1 MANLLN
7 LNSALNLKSL
17 NDSVYTHTMHIHHIL
32 YYGTSKIIPKCTS
45 LELYISQTTKDAMR
59 SVTMAACGAYTVIY
73 RLREGHS
80 ALVDIGFPILLV
92 SIYIV
97 NRRLYY

>member
-1 MANLLN
+1 MIAYIHIQCASITYYIMVHRRSSQNALFWNSYIILN
-7 LNSALNLKSL
+7 A
-17 NDSVYTHTMHIHHIL
+17 
-32 YYGTSKIIPKCTS
+32 
-45 LELYISQTTKDAMR
+45 LYISQTTKDAMR